1 MANEEIQNPP
11 VDLEHELP
19 EGDASDD
26 SGAAQPSEME
36 KLKSENALYLDRL
49 ARLQAEFE
57 NFRKR
62 NQREQQEFRDYA
74 LSDALKQ
81 MLPILDS
88 LDRALK
94 LEDISAEDFRSGVE
108 LIDRQFHDVLTRLG
122 VEPIAA
128 QGQPFDPSLHQA
140 IQMVE
145 TEEVPDHQVIDELQR
160 GYRLRDRVLRAA
172 MVRVA
177 QNPKHINRRT
187 HCATEDD
194 RPGGPFETLATKVK
208 RDYYEV
214 LGVTR
219 SGGRCRDQERIS
231 QAGAA
236 VSPGPQPR
244 RP

>member
-1 MANEEIQNPP
+1 MTNEEIQSPP
-11 VDLEHELP
+11 LNLEHELP
-19 EGDASDD
+19 EGDANDES
-26 SGAAQPSEME
+26 SAAQPSEVE

-62 NQREQQEFRDYA
+62 SVREQQEFRDYA
-74 LSDALKQ
+74 LSDSLKQ

-94 LEDISAEDFRSGVE
+94 LENVSAEDLRSGVE

-145 TEEVPDHQVIDELQR
+145 TEEVPDHHVIDELQR

-177 QNPKHINRRT
+177 QNS
-187 HCATEDD
+187 
-194 RPGGPFETLATKVK
+194 K
-208 RDYYEV
+208 R
-214 LGVTR
+214 
-219 SGGRCRDQERIS
+219 
-231 QAGAA
+231 
-236 VSPGPQPR
+236 
-244 RP
+244 